1 MSWWQRLQESD
12 SMKNLLGIFWLPYTC
27 AELGKNG
34 PFGPSPSPSID
45 AGGIMG
51 FSMRARFCQRALRR
65 YQAPAP
71 ALAMTAHTT
80 ATRARD
86 GNSLELFP
94 LRSATRIPI
103 PASDRTM
110 CA

>member
-1 MSWWQRLQESD
+1 MSSWQRLQESD
-12 SMKNLLGIFWLPYTC
+12 SMKNLLGIFWPPYTC

-45 AGGIMG
+45 AGGIAG

-71 ALAMTAHTT
+71 APAMTANTT
-80 ATRARD
+80 VTRARD
-86 GNSLELFP
+86 GNRLELFP
-94 LRSATRIPI
+94 VRSASRIPT
-103 PASDRTM
+103 PVSDRK
-110 CA
+110 